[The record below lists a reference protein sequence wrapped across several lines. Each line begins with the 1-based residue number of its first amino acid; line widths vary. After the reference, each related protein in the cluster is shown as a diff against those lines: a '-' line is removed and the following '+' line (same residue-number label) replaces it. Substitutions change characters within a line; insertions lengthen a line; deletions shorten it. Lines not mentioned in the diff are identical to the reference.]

1 MRAFVAMRHFLVEDA
16 TLLERLR
23 GVELNQ
29 AAFQRFGIDL
39 IQDEELAKM
48 LVAKLKLLDEHQ
60 TA

>member
-1 MRAFVAMRHFLVEDA
+1 MRTFVAMRHLLAEDA
-16 TLLERLR
+16 TPLERLR
-23 GVELNQ
+23 GAGLNQ
-29 AAFQRFGIDL
+29 AAFQRFGIDF

>member
-1 MRAFVAMRHFLVEDA
+1 MRAFVAMRHFLAEDA

-23 GVELNQ
+23 GVEWSQ

-48 LVAKLKLLDEHQ
+48 LVAKLKLHDEHQ

>member
-1 MRAFVAMRHFLVEDA
+1 MRAFVAMRHLLAEDA

-23 GVELNQ
+23 GVGLNQ

-48 LVAKLKLLDEHQ
+48 LVAKLKLLDEH
-60 TA
+60 